1 LFEIVLKA
9 LAKAT
14 KLNDQGSKK
23 FIIKKLL
30 LIIGICIPV
39 TSEANFTCSGRFVN
53 PITDICWS
61 CLMPISIGSVK
72 LASGS
77 GAKNRDTKNPASPL
91 CICNRNQIPI
101 PGVAVGFWEPARLVD
116 VTRTPFCMTNLGGLQ
131 ISSSD
136 MTKISSYQRGY
147 GKHIAHRSFYH
158 LHYYIYPFR
167 YLGI

>member
-1 LFEIVLKA
+1 MHLQQK
-9 LAKAT
+9 
-14 KLNDQGSKK
+14 
-23 FIIKKLL
+23 
-30 LIIGICIPV
+30 P
-39 TSEANFTCSGRFVN
+39 N
-53 PITDICWS
+53 PDS
-61 CLMPISIGSVK
+61 
-72 LASGS
+72 
-77 GAKNRDTKNPASPL
+77 R
-91 CICNRNQIPI
+91 
-101 PGVAVGFWEPARLVD
+101 VAVGFWEPARLVD